1 MKKLFIDTASHNRIA
16 AVVENDQIKSFN
28 LEENGTDLSI
38 RMLPLI
44 KETIDKSSILPQ
56 DIDEIYV
63 VNGPGSF
70 TGIRVGVTIAKVYA
84 WTLNKKIVP
93 LNELELMATT
103 KVDADLIVPYID
115 ARRDYGYTAIYDRDL
130 NIYMKPKHMAK
141 DLLLQSLPKD
151 KKIVFVSYD
160 NLDINYEIIK
170 PEIDIIKILNKHAN
184 DEGVNPHK
192 CNPEY
197 LKLTEAEENLQK
209 ELKKND

>member
-16 AVVENDQIKSFN
+16 SVIIDNKIKS
-28 LEENGTDLSI
+28 LKIEENGTDLSI
-38 RMLPLI
+38 RMLPLL
-44 KETIDKSSILPQ
+44 KEAIDESLILPQ
-56 DIDEIYV
+56 DIDEVYV

-84 WTLNKKIVP
+84 WSLNKKIVS
-93 LNELELMATT
+93 LNELELLATT
-103 KVDADLIVPYID
+103 KFDGDLIVPYID
-115 ARRDYGYTAIYDRDL
+115 ARRDYGYTAIYDKDL
-130 NIYMKPKHMAK
+130 NIYMKPKHVSK
-141 DLLLQSLPKD
+141 SSLLASLPKD

-160 NLDINYEIIK
+160 NLDVDYEVIK
-170 PEIDIIKILNKHAN
+170 PDIDILKILNKHSN
-184 DEGVNPHK
+184 DNGVNPHE

>member
-16 AVVENDQIKSFN
+16 SVIIDNKIKS
-28 LEENGTDLSI
+28 LKIEENGTDLSI
-38 RMLPLI
+38 RMLPLL
-44 KETIDKSSILPQ
+44 KEAIDESLILPQ
-56 DIDEIYV
+56 DIDEVYV

-84 WTLNKKIVP
+84 WSLNKKIVS
-93 LNELELMATT
+93 LNELELLATT
-103 KVDADLIVPYID
+103 KFDGDLIVPYID
-115 ARRDYGYTAIYDRDL
+115 ARRDYGYTAIYDKDL
-130 NIYMKPKHMAK
+130 NIYMKPKHVSK
-141 DLLLQSLPKD
+141 SSLLASLPKD

-160 NLDINYEIIK
+160 NLDVDYEVIK
-170 PEIDIIKILNKHAN
+170 PDIDILKILNKHSN
-184 DEGVNPHK
+184 DNGVNPLE